1 MIKGKIDSETNIE
14 DKFFKKP
21 AYIDL
26 VDLMTKKK
34 LKDFIEK
41 VESRRDLLNELLKYG
56 KKKLK

>member
-1 MIKGKIDSETNIE
+1 VIKGKMENSIE
-14 DKFFKKP
+14 EKFFEKP

-34 LKDFIEK
+34 LKDFIIK
-41 VESRRDLLNELLKYG
+41 VELRRDLLNELLKYG

>member
-1 MIKGKIDSETNIE
+1 MIKGKMENSIE
-14 DKFFKKP
+14 EKFFEKP

-34 LKDFIEK
+34 LKDFIIK
-41 VESRRDLLNELLKYG
+41 VELRRDLLNELLKYG